1 MDTKTYERSLKKHL
15 AGCRKKAPL
24 PKHEDLSAMDDFQYR
39 VLGGHLLHWLREW
52 GPDLLAE
59 RAVLAGVA
67 GWDENPV
74 ICFESSMPGL
84 VAAAEIMNG
93 VRSPVLCGLPEDLA
107 SFDLEDPE
115 FNVHVV
121 LRSFFE
127 SPSAAQ
133 ATELA
138 RTYPLQANE
147 TYLFH
152 YDETIMGPLFARGG
166 RHLWKWDGQQM
177 SLLCEGFESFVS

>member
-1 MDTKTYERSLKKHL
+1 
-15 AGCRKKAPL
+15 
-24 PKHEDLSAMDDFQYR
+24 
-39 VLGGHLLHWLREW
+39 
-52 GPDLLAE
+52 
-59 RAVLAGVA
+59 
-67 GWDENPV
+67 
-74 ICFESSMPGL
+74 
-84 VAAAEIMNG
+84 
-93 VRSPVLCGLPEDLA
+93 VLCGLPEDLA